1 MKKISPFQLDRYGSR
16 AERAA
21 YIDKADNIFANGV
34 FGDLAVFLFVLIDF
48 VCLRVV
54 WNLVQ
59 TEDPFFINCIAVA
72 CAAALDVPLAI
83 AAKVLKKYN
92 QGLYDRQEKNLI
104 MVLSVA
110 VFTVAFVFSFCFRIF
125 TKDLSFDIGTGST
138 LTNTLSVTAETD
150 TAGGGTSV
158 LVAALFNGVIP
169 LLTSIASF
177 IISFFGY
184 DPLKI
189 KMGKLEEGRIGLQA
203 NIHEVERALTET
215 TSAGE
220 YCHELIAREDDL
232 YQEFM
237 NQLDADALALKQMV
251 RVLIMRKLG
260 KPECVSAMSK
270 AGAGL
275 AQSYEMDSTPGR
287 ELSGF
292 IEGQILDGEEEK
304 KVIMPFGNH
313 VA

>member
-1 MKKISPFQLDRYGSR
+1 MKKISPFNLDRYGSR
-16 AERAA
+16 EERAA
-21 YIDKADNIFANGV
+21 DMNKADNIFANGV
-34 FGDLAVFLFVLIDF
+34 FGGLAVFIFVLIDF
-48 VCLRVV
+48 VCLRIV

-59 TEDPFFINCIAVA
+59 TEDPFFIDCIAVA

-83 AAKVLKKYN
+83 AAIVLKKYN

-104 MVLSVA
+104 MILSIA
-110 VFTVAFVFSFCFRIF
+110 VFTIAFVFSFCFRIF

-138 LTNTLSVTAETD
+138 LTNTLAETAETD
-150 TAGGGTSV
+150 TAGGTSV
-158 LVAALFNGVIP
+158 LVVALYSGVIP

-189 KMGKLEEGRIGLQA
+189 KIGKLEKGRIGLQA
-203 NIHEVERALTET
+203 NIHEAERALTET

-237 NQLDADALALKQMV
+237 TQLDADALALKQTV
-251 RVLIMRKLG
+251 RVLIMRKLE
-260 KPECVSAMSK
+260 KPEGVSAMSK

-275 AQSYEMDSTPGR
+275 AQSYGMDNTPGK

-292 IEGQILDGEEEK
+292 IEGQIAEGEEEK
-304 KVIMPFGNH
+304 EIIMPFEDY